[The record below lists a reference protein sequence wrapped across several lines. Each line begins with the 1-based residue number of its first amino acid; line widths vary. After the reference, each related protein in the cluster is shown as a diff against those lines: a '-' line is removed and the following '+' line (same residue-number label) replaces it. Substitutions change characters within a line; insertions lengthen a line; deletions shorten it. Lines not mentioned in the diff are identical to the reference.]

1 MHRLADPA
9 DRATRRMPHPRLRHL
24 ALLVAVFT
32 AAACASATQNG
43 SGKTGRITPPQQ
55 LRAGPPPEIREVV
68 DLRYEVMVDAQGQPD
83 LSTLK
88 VTGKGSGT
96 ARNAIE
102 DWIRNSTFKPGM
114 LNGQPVP
121 ALYKGG
127 LKTRFEVRR
136 M

>member
-1 MHRLADPA
+1 
-9 DRATRRMPHPRLRHL
+9 MPYPRLRHVALSVAL
-24 ALLVAVFT
+24 AICAG
-32 AAACASATQNG
+32 CASASQGAANTA
-43 SGKTGRITPPQQ
+43 GKITPPQQ
-55 LRAGPPPEIREVV
+55 LRAGPRPEIREEV
-68 DLRYEVMVDAQGQPD
+68 DLRYEVMIDAQGQPD

-88 VTGKGSGT
+88 VTGKGSGS
-96 ARNAIE
+96 ARTAIE

-127 LKTRFEVRR
+127 IKSRIEVRR

>member
-1 MHRLADPA
+1 
-9 DRATRRMPHPRLRHL
+9 MPHSRLRHVALSVAL
-24 ALLVAVFT
+24 AIC
-32 AAACASATQNG
+32 AACASASQGTANQA
-43 SGKTGRITPPQQ
+43 GKITPPQQ
-55 LRAGPPPEIREVV
+55 LRAGPRPEIREEV
-68 DLRYEVMVDAQGQPD
+68 DLRYEVMIDAQGQPD

-88 VTGKGSGT
+88 VTGKGSGS
-96 ARNAIE
+96 ARTAIE

-127 LKTRFEVRR
+127 IKSRIEVRR